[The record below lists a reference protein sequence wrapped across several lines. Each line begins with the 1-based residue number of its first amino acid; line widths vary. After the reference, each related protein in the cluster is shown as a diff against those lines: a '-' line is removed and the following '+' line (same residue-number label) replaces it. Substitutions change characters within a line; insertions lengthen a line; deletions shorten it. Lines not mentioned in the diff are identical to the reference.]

1 MAFGDILLDLLD
13 EREISQKEFAAM
25 INIAK
30 TTLNGYIKNKHE
42 PDFETVKTM
51 ASALNVSTDY
61 LLGHTKTIGLSK
73 QEVLLIERLRR
84 MSPDQQNTIF
94 DLAMVIDKR
103 AGQKT
108 AKNKTS

>member
-1 MAFGDILLDLLD
+1 MAFGDNLLELLE
-13 EREISQKEFAAM
+13 ERDISQKEFASM

-42 PDFETVKTM
+42 PDFKTVRAM

-61 LLGHTKTIGLSK
+61 LLGHPQSSILSK
-73 QEVLLIERLRR
+73 QETLLLERLRR
-84 MSPDQQNTIF
+84 MSPEQQSIIF

-103 AGQKT
+103 TEQKSPK
-108 AKNKTS
+108 KNS